1 MIICPI
7 CNAKHSKMTR
17 NGRCTVCSA
26 KLPINETP
34 DEKQAPKEP
43 VQEIIDKPEIKT
55 NNDIFGELGISVKP
69 KKTIVKPTAVSEVK
83 TIDTKEKHE
92 YIIFGKKFSEGEEK
106 KCLMFLLTSF
116 QINYVFKDLLSKNYS
131 DKFLFLV
138 KNYYSQN
145 DQKVKELISE
155 FSYRLDSYSRE
166 EIFYM
171 TFIYLFNHSV
181 FIINKQS
188 KMPVEFSNPIECAEF
203 LSKDITTRNELI
215 NKYKNV
221 FLYYLRCDDDIH
233 SLSKRIY
240 EYSNKVTYVGYK
252 YGEITLLSL
261 GDKDEF
267 IESLT
272 SPKYMDEKR
281 TCIINIFDYHDDII
295 LSNIEQ
301 NVLEFFKINSSQA
314 KTYFFNVMY
323 AASMRNKLTFNSS
336 FTFTNDEHEFT
347 KLMLRAKKEE
357 DQTLRDFIISIF
369 YMLKNG
375 LFDDTN
381 FVNIANY
388 RIDNQI
394 LKQVARTVNSVN
406 TLLKVC
412 DMMSANI
419 IDKEFKFGGS
429 YLSINKIADK
439 MYELSDY
446 DLIRC
451 AKLFNQNELDK
462 LLNAYGVKIT
472 RKEIEKIIGE
482 LV

>member
-1 MIICPI
+1 MIICPS
-7 CNAKHSKMTR
+7 CNAKHAQMPR
-17 NGRCTVCSA
+17 NGKCSVCSS
-26 KLPINETP
+26 KLPTNDLPEV
-34 DEKQAPKEP
+34 KQVPKEP
-43 VQEIIDKPEIKT
+43 VQEKIDKPEVKT
-55 NNDIFGELGISVKP
+55 NNDIYGELGISIKP
-69 KKTIVKPTAVSEVK
+69 KKTIVKPTTVSDVN

-92 YIIFGKKFSEGEEK
+92 YIIFGKRFSEGEEK
-106 KCLMFLLTSF
+106 QCLMFLLTSF
-116 QINYVFKDLLSKNYS
+116 QINYVFKDRLSKTYS

-145 DQKVKELISE
+145 DQKVKELIAE

-203 LSKDITTRNELI
+203 LSKDIISRNELI

-240 EYSNKVTYVGYK
+240 EYCNKVTYVGYK

-261 GDKDEF
+261 GTKDEF

-272 SPKYMDEKR
+272 SPKFMDEKR
-281 TCIINIFDYHDDII
+281 SCIINVFDYHEDII
-295 LSNIEQ
+295 LSNVEQ

-314 KTYFFNVMY
+314 KTFFFNVMY
-323 AASMRNKLTFNSS
+323 AATMRNSLTFNSIFS
-336 FTFTNDEHEFT
+336 FTNDEQTFI

-357 DQTLRDFIISIF
+357 DQVLRDFIISIF
-369 YMLKNG
+369 FMIKNG
-375 LFDDTN
+375 LFDETN

-388 RIDNQI
+388 RIDNQT

-406 TLLKVC
+406 SLLKVC
-412 DMMSANI
+412 DAMSSNV

-462 LLNAYGVKIT
+462 LLNAYGVKMT

>member
-116 QINYVFKDLLSKNYS
+116 QINYVFKDRLSKNYS

-272 SPKYMDEKR
+272 SPKYMDEKAVVGA
-281 TCIINIFDYHDDII
+281 IDPMKDVDGLHAYN
-295 LSNIEQ
+295 Q
-301 NVLEFFKINSSQA
+301 G
-314 KTYFFNVMY
+314 
-323 AASMRNKLTFNSS
+323 
-336 FTFTNDEHEFT
+336 
-347 KLMLRAKKEE
+347 KLMLGE
-357 DQTLRDFIISIF
+357 S
-369 YMLKNG
+369 G
-375 LFDDTN
+375 LVPCTPKGIMRLLDEYH
-381 FVNIANY
+381 VNL
-388 RIDNQI
+388 Q
-394 LKQVARTVNSVN
+394 
-406 TLLKVC
+406 LLIVY
-412 DMMSANI
+412 
-419 IDKEFKFGGS
+419 F
-429 YLSINKIADK
+429 
-439 MYELSDY
+439 
-446 DLIRC
+446 
-451 AKLFNQNELDK
+451 
-462 LLNAYGVKIT
+462 
-472 RKEIEKIIGE
+472 
-482 LV
+482 

>member
-1 MIICPI
+1 
-7 CNAKHSKMTR
+7 
-17 NGRCTVCSA
+17 
-26 KLPINETP
+26 
-34 DEKQAPKEP
+34 
-43 VQEIIDKPEIKT
+43 
-55 NNDIFGELGISVKP
+55 
-69 KKTIVKPTAVSEVK
+69 
-83 TIDTKEKHE
+83 
-92 YIIFGKKFSEGEEK
+92 
-106 KCLMFLLTSF
+106 
-116 QINYVFKDLLSKNYS
+116 
-131 DKFLFLV
+131 
-138 KNYYSQN
+138 
-145 DQKVKELISE
+145 
-155 FSYRLDSYSRE
+155 
-166 EIFYM
+166 
-171 TFIYLFNHSV
+171 
-181 FIINKQS
+181 
-188 KMPVEFSNPIECAEF
+188 
-203 LSKDITTRNELI
+203 
-215 NKYKNV
+215 
-221 FLYYLRCDDDIH
+221 
-233 SLSKRIY
+233 
-240 EYSNKVTYVGYK
+240 
-252 YGEITLLSL
+252 
-261 GDKDEF
+261 
-267 IESLT
+267 
-272 SPKYMDEKR
+272 
-281 TCIINIFDYHDDII
+281 
-295 LSNIEQ
+295 
-301 NVLEFFKINSSQA
+301 
-314 KTYFFNVMY
+314 MY

-388 RIDNQI
+388 RIDNQT

>member
-116 QINYVFKDLLSKNYS
+116 QINYVFKDRLSKNYS

>member
-116 QINYVFKDLLSKNYS
+116 QINYVFKDRLSKNYS

-252 YGEITLLSL
+252 SGEITLLSL

-267 IESLT
+267 VESLT

-281 TCIINIFDYHDDII
+281 TCIINVFDYHEDII

-388 RIDNQI
+388 RIDNQT

-429 YLSINKIADK
+429 YLSITKIADK